1 MSDALR
7 ELLAPYPVRIPI
19 PMQWGDMDANHH
31 VNNVVYLRW
40 SENARVEY
48 LYRLAQGASI
58 LMPVLG
64 EITCK
69 FIFPVTYPDT
79 ILAGVRVMEIA
90 ADRFT
95 METYLASTRHQRV
108 AAIARGR
115 VVNFDHQ
122 AGCKIPLPDGFSG
135 QIARFEADCFSAS
148 TPHA

>member
-1 MSDALR
+1 MTEALHT
-7 ELLAPYPVRIPI
+7 LLAPYPVRIEI
-19 PMQWGDMDANHH
+19 PVQWGDMDANHH

-40 SENARVEY
+40 SENVRVEY
-48 LYRLAQGASI
+48 LYRLAQGAGI

-79 ILAGVRVMEIA
+79 ILAGVRVTDLA
-90 ADRFT
+90 DDRFT
-95 METYLASTRHQRV
+95 METLLASTRHQRV

-122 AGCKIPLPDGFSG
+122 AGRKAPLPPAFAA
-135 QIARFEADCFSAS
+135 QIAQFEADCFTAVS
-148 TPHA
+148 PHA